1 MNPGPTAS
9 ISPADHASAISS
21 DVLVIGA
28 GFGGIAAAL
37 RMRARGYSV
46 TLVDRLQAIG
56 GRAQV
61 FERGGFRHDAGPT
74 VITAPFL
81 FDELFELFGERRED
95 HLDFRPL
102 DPWYRFHF
110 DDGSQF
116 DYRATVEDTNDE
128 IRRFSPRDVAGYA
141 GLLETSRKIF
151 EVGFEKLADKPFT
164 RFGSMLAQVP
174 ALLKLRSY
182 RTVAGLVNS
191 HIKHPLLRQAFSI
204 HPLLV
209 GGNPFTTT
217 SIYTLIH
224 YLERRWG
231 VFFCMGGTG
240 KLVAELHRLLERS
253 GVRVEL
259 GTDIERI
266 TMTGGRASGAEA
278 ADGRR
283 FTADRV
289 ICNGDPPTV
298 YQQMLPGETRSK
310 RALPESAT
318 TYSMGLYVLF
328 FGTKRRYG
336 DVAHHTIWMG
346 PRYRELLA
354 DIFDRKI
361 LADDFSLYLHRPTA
375 TDASFAPDGCDSF
388 YVLCPVPNLLGD
400 VDWQEEGPRLRDRIV
415 AALEK
420 TIMPGLSEAISD
432 DFWMTPEDFKADY
445 RSMHGAGFSIAPI
458 FIQSAWFRYHNRD
471 PHIPNLYFSA
481 AGAHPGAGMP
491 GVLCSAKVVERLIEE
506 EDQVEE
512 DQVQAASRTLARS
525 A

>member
-1 MNPGPTAS
+1 MTPANKAQS
-9 ISPADHASAISS
+9 SPAGTPAIKS

-81 FDELFELFGERRED
+81 FDELFALFGETRED

-110 DDGSQF
+110 HDGRQF
-116 DYRATVEDTNDE
+116 DYRATVEDTNRE
-128 IRRFSPRDVAGYA
+128 IERFSPADVKGYA
-141 GLLETSRKIF
+141 RLLETSRRIF
-151 EVGFEKLADKPFT
+151 AIGFEKLADKPFT
-164 RFGSMLAQVP
+164 RFTSMMAQVP
-174 ALLKLRSY
+174 ALLRLRSY

-191 HIKHPLLRQAFSI
+191 HIRHPLLRQAFSI

-217 SIYTLIH
+217 SIYALIH

-240 KLVAELHRLLERS
+240 RLVEQLHRLLERA
-253 GVRVEL
+253 GVTVEL
-259 GTDIERI
+259 GVDIERI
-266 TMTGGRASGAEA
+266 SLNDGLATGAIAT
-278 ADGRR
+278 DGRR
-283 FTADRV
+283 FEAGRV

-298 YQQMLPGETRSK
+298 YQQMLPDETRAK
-310 RALPESAT
+310 RALPESVT
-318 TYSMGLYVLF
+318 QYSMGLYVLF
-328 FGTKRRYG
+328 FGTRRTYE

-375 TDASFAPDGCDSF
+375 TDPSFAPDGCDSF

-400 VDWQEEGPRLRDRIV
+400 VDWSREGETLRNRIV
-415 AALEK
+415 EALER
-420 TIMPGLSEAISD
+420 TIMPGLSDVITD
-432 DFWMTPEDFKADY
+432 DFWMTPEDFRNDY

-458 FIQSAWFRYHNRD
+458 FMQSAWFRYHNRD
-471 PHIPNLYFSA
+471 PHIPNLYFAA

-506 EDQVEE
+506 EE
-512 DQVQAASRTLARS
+512 QAAARQNLARS

>member
-1 MNPGPTAS
+1 MA
-9 ISPADHASAISS
+9 ADDS

-37 RMRARGYSV
+37 RMRAKGYSV

-81 FDELFELFGERRED
+81 FDELFELFGEKRED

-110 DDGSQF
+110 DDGRQF
-116 DYRATVEDTNDE
+116 DYRATVEDTNRE
-128 IRRFSPRDVAGYA
+128 IAQFSPSDVKGYA
-141 GLLETSRKIF
+141 GLLETSRRIF
-151 EVGFEKLADKPFT
+151 EVGFEKLADRPFT
-164 RFGSMLAQVP
+164 RFTSMMAQVP
-174 ALLKLRSY
+174 ALLRLRSY

-217 SIYTLIH
+217 SIYALIH

-240 KLVAELHRLLERS
+240 RLVEQLHRLLERS

-259 GTDIERI
+259 GVDIDSI
-266 TMTGGRASGAEA
+266 TTSGGLASGAIA
-278 ADGRR
+278 RDGRY
-283 FTADRV
+283 FSANRV

-298 YQQMLPGETRSK
+298 YQQMLPGESRSK
-310 RALPESAT
+310 RALPESVT
-318 TYSMGLYVLF
+318 QYSMGLYVLF
-328 FGTKRRYG
+328 FGTRRKYD

-375 TDASFAPDGCDSF
+375 TDSSFAPDGCDSF
-388 YVLCPVPNLLGD
+388 YVLCPVPNLLGN
-400 VDWQEEGPRLRDRIV
+400 VDWSVEGQALRDRIV
-415 AALEK
+415 DALER
-420 TIMPGLSEAISD
+420 TIMPELNETITE
-432 DFWMTPEDFKADY
+432 DFWMTPEDFLNDY
-445 RSMHGAGFSIAPI
+445 RSMHGA
-458 FIQSAWFRYHNRD
+458 
-471 PHIPNLYFSA
+471 
-481 AGAHPGAGMP
+481 
-491 GVLCSAKVVERLIEE
+491 
-506 EDQVEE
+506 
-512 DQVQAASRTLARS
+512 
-525 A
+525 